1 MKLSNKTF
9 LYSIV
14 MAGILAGLLLLYF
27 VYMLPSLYV
36 SYKNDSNLVSVTKLS
51 QDFMKSRSYENLQV
65 DNPMNTVSLI
75 LPEDKNQ
82 VLLEGKG
89 IHLQVETKDPELIRE
104 LNKVKKYLKD
114 PEKIEEIDEDTFN
127 LDMLTEKLFPKLQDT
142 EEYPLQVQWSVDQ
155 LARKL
160 TYRNLKVH
168 TVSDNLTVY
177 EAAVFWR

>member
-1 MKLSNKTF
+1 MKLSKKTF

-36 SYKNDSNLVSVTKLS
+36 SYKNDSNLASVTKLS

-89 IHLQVETKDPELIRE
+89 IHLQVETKDLELIRE
-104 LNKVKKYLKD
+104 LNKVKKYLKNTL
-114 PEKIEEIDEDTFN
+114 ELSFFK
-127 LDMLTEKLFPKLQDT
+127 
-142 EEYPLQVQWSVDQ
+142 EYFYL
-155 LARKL
+155 RKRF
-160 TYRNLKVH
+160 T
-168 TVSDNLTVY
+168 
-177 EAAVFWR
+177 